1 MDRRRDHRVARPL
14 VRFCSSIRTGEGT
27 TGLPGLS
34 SGSAPQYGQ
43 AEGPQGLPG
52 LFSGSAPQYGQAEG
66 PQGCPASRQGLLHNK
81 DRPRDHR
88 GCQASSQ
95 VLLHNTER
103 KYKIAFIFFFV
114 VVKFDLNAFSYHC
127 PHNPALEGIY
137 SSSSFSVSLVEA
149 RKKGVDLCVR
159 VHHSLQYW

>member
-1 MDRRRDHRVARPL
+1 M
-14 VRFCSSIRTGEGT
+14 
-27 TGLPGLS
+27 PGLS
-34 SGSAPQYGQ
+34 SGSAPQHGQ
-43 AEGPQGLPG
+43 PG
-52 LFSGSAPQYGQAEG
+52 G
-66 PQGCPASRQGLLHNK
+66 N
-81 DRPRDHR
+81 R
-88 GCQASSQ
+88 GCQVSSQ

>member
-1 MDRRRDHRVARPL
+1 MVARPL
-14 VRFCSSIRTGEGT
+14 FRFCSTIWTGGGT

-34 SGSAPQYGQ
+34 SGSDPQHGQ
-43 AEGPQGLPG
+43 PG
-52 LFSGSAPQYGQAEG
+52 EQ
-66 PQGCPASRQGLLHNK
+66 
-81 DRPRDHR
+81 
-88 GCQASSQ
+88 QASSQ